1 MILLGHNGAGKTT
14 LVQYLLGFYSDI
26 SQHPFLPNLSEFA
39 KKKSV
44 KISNYS
50 YSPEV
55 AFLDYEMSA
64 DDYFKMISVMKNID
78 NIAIEPFL
86 EKVSLFVDKKTPIK
100 KYSKGMKQR
109 LLLALALIGDPEY
122 LILDE
127 PTSGL
132 DPYGKE
138 AIEELLFSLKDNHK
152 FIICTHSL
160 ELAHRL
166 GDEIWI
172 LKEGEVVYDGKPSSI
187 DELKLLINKFKPKRL
202 L

>member
-26 SQHPFLPNLSEFA
+26 SQHPFLPSLSEFA

-64 DDYFKMISVMKNID
+64 DDYFKMISAMKNID
-78 NIAIEPFL
+78 NIVIEPL
-86 EKVSLFVDKKTPIK
+86 LNKVSLFVDKKTPVK

-166 GDEIWI
+166 DDEIWI
-172 LKEGEVVYDGKPSSI
+172 LKEGEVVYDGKPSTI

-202 L
+202 S